1 LAQGALSTSP
11 PKAAGSSTYVYNP
24 ADGKGYN
31 PFGAGES
38 QDQRVELGSRV
49 SYLAGALAKDT
60 EVTGPITMRLY
71 AKTTS
76 ADTDFVVKLIDVAPD
91 NGAWT
96 MVPTNG
102 YLKGTFR
109 GYQGDYRSQ
118 SDIPTGQIVA
128 YDVQFYPTSWM
139 FRKGHRIGISIASGD
154 LGEIYPNPNPAKV
167 TVVHSPKYPT
177 AITLPVIP
185 S

>member
-1 LAQGALSTSP
+1 
-11 PKAAGSSTYVYNP
+11 VYNP

-38 QDQRVELGSRV
+38 QDQRIEVGSRV
-49 SYLAGALAKDT
+49 TYLGGEVAKDT

-76 ADTDFVVKLIDVAPD
+76 RDTDFVVKLVDIAPGA
-91 NGAWT
+91 NGKWT
-96 MVPTNG
+96 QVPTDG

-109 GYQGDYRSQ
+109 TYKNDYRTQ
-118 SDIPTGQIVA
+118 SDIPKGKVVA
-128 YDVQFYPTSWM
+128 YDIQFYPTSWM
-139 FRKGHRIGISIASGD
+139 FKKGHRIGVAIASGD
-154 LGEIYPNPNPAKV
+154 LGEIYPNPNPAVV
-167 TVVHSPKYPT
+167 TVLYSAQYPS
-177 AITLPVIP
+177 AIRLPVIP